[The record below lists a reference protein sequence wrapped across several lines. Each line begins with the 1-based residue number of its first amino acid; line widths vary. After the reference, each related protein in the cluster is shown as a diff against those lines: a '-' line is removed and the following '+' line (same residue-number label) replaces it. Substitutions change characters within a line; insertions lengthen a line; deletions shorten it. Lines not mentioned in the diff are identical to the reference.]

1 MSTDLQGAAARGL
14 RLAQVL
20 PEAKAIGTTDI
31 AFRSCSSR
39 WDECENGD
47 VFVALVEA
55 EWDGH
60 DHVHRAI
67 ECGAQA
73 IVTERLLAIDHPQF
87 IVDDT
92 RLAFGILCHA
102 LAGNPSRRLETIGI
116 TGTDGK
122 TTTAHLVESIL
133 RSRQRP
139 TGLVTSI
146 RPVESHL
153 GKPGTDLPHQDCANP
168 AAIASVLAS
177 MAMNSCSH
185 AVLETNSWQLASRVC
200 SGLELDV
207 AIVTN
212 LRRDAAAI
220 HGSVENY
227 LKAELRIFDY
237 LKSTGF
243 GVINADDPL
252 SQRILDELNVPV
264 LTFGIHQ
271 PAEIQAKIVA
281 EDRSGQTF
289 LLIAGDQS
297 VPVQT
302 SICGKQHVYNCLAA
316 TAALLPQGIRLTDI
330 AAGISNCHPPG
341 RMERV
346 DCGQDFGVWI
356 DAASTANQVATAIHA
371 LKKVVPG
378 KIWCVTSVR
387 ESHTSRQRRRL
398 GQVLERCKI
407 QPILTQRQP
416 VSQIDYEPY
425 HQVLDGMESPALAQI
440 IPDRFRAIEW
450 ALTRAQPDDAVLI
463 TGCGERPIAIIG
475 DRDWTVTDKDVCQAW
490 LYDRSSFSVAGADSA
505 PTNPQIFD
513 IDDYR

>member
-1 MSTDLQGAAARGL
+1 MSTDLHGAAVRGL
-14 RLAQVL
+14 RMAQVL
-20 PEAKAIGTTDI
+20 PDAKAIGTSDI

-39 WDECENGD
+39 WDECEQGD

-55 EWDGH
+55 ERDGH
-60 DHVHRAI
+60 DHVHQAI

-87 IVDDT
+87 IVEDT
-92 RLAFGILCHA
+92 RLAFGKLCHA
-102 LAGNPSRRLETIGI
+102 LAGNPCRRLETIGV
-116 TGTDGK
+116 TGSDGK

-133 RSRQRP
+133 RTNGRQ
-139 TGLVTSI
+139 TGLITSI
-146 RPVESHL
+146 QPVEAHL
-153 GKPGTDLPHQDCANP
+153 GDDATEDRRQEYSNP
-168 AAIASVLAS
+168 AAIANVLAS

-185 AVLETNSWQLASRVC
+185 AVLETNSWQLASRIC
-200 SGLELDV
+200 SGMELDV

-227 LKAELRIFDY
+227 LKAELRIFEY
-237 LKSTGF
+237 LKPTGF

-252 SQRILDELNVPV
+252 SQRFLDSLNVPV

-271 PAEIQAKIVA
+271 AAEIQAKIIS

-289 LLIAGDQS
+289 LLTAGDQS

-316 TAALLPQGIRLTDI
+316 AAALLPQGLRLTDI
-330 AAGISNCHPPG
+330 AEGISQCHPAG

-346 DCGQDFGVWI
+346 DCGQNFGVWI
-356 DAASTANQVATAIHA
+356 DAASSPNQIATAIHA
-371 LKKVVPG
+371 LKNVVPG
-378 KIWCVTSVR
+378 KIWCVASI
-387 ESHTSRQRRRL
+387 HDAQASRQRRRL
-398 GQVLERCKI
+398 GQILERCHV
-407 QPILTQRQP
+407 QSILTQRHP

-425 HQVLDGMESPALAQI
+425 HQVLDGMESPSSPQV

-450 ALTRAQPDDAVLI
+450 ALTQAQPDDAVLI

-490 LYDRSSFSVAGADSA
+490 LYDRSSFSVAGPNSSPPDS
-505 PTNPQIFD
+505 QIFE